1 MIDTRCGETRARLYC
16 LATGAL
22 LDWVEAEQG
31 DTLQKVGLVPA
42 PGPAHLLYTL
52 VRGGAGQL
60 AGAMYHTRQGAWLWR
75 LELGAEFC
83 LQEDSLYSL
92 YTPRGLLM
100 FGRHAGDA
108 GQVGEVTGT
117 RVSTSTC
124 RQYPYTW
131 AWRGWS
137 YATGRCFYS
146 SSLETEFPM
155 VLADWAE
162 GALVTPRAM
171 THLHTR

>member
-52 VRGGAGQL
+52 VRGGAGRL

-108 GQVGEVTGT
+108 GQVGEVTRHVSLHPRVGSTPT
-117 RVSTSTC
+117 RG
-124 RQYPYTW
+124 
-131 AWRGWS
+131 RG
-137 YATGRCFYS
+137 A
-146 SSLETEFPM
+146 
-155 VLADWAE
+155 A
-162 GALVTPRAM
+162 GATPRAAAS
-171 THLHTR
+171 TPPRWRQSSRWCWRTGPRARW

>member
-16 LATGAL
+16 LATGSL

-83 LQEDSLYSL
+83 LQDSAANRSSV
-92 YTPRGLLM
+92 PQPVVQSRRRPLL
-100 FGRHAGDA
+100 GPSPG
-108 GQVGEVTGT
+108 
-117 RVSTSTC
+117 
-124 RQYPYTW
+124 
-131 AWRGWS
+131 
-137 YATGRCFYS
+137 
-146 SSLETEFPM
+146 
-155 VLADWAE
+155 
-162 GALVTPRAM
+162 
-171 THLHTR
+171 